1 MFDALLPAIL
11 LVAGIGLI
19 AGLLLAFA
27 STVMAVPVNEKEVA
41 VRDCLPGANCGA
53 CGFSGCDGYAKA
65 VAAGGVA
72 TNLCRPG
79 GAEAAEKISA
89 ILGVEAEKAEP
100 VVAFVHCGGE
110 CGINNQKEI
119 YEGLKSCA
127 AEKMLYG
134 GKGACTFGC
143 LGCGDCAKQCQYD
156 AICMVNG
163 IARVDPRKCI
173 GCGMCAKACPNH
185 VISLVPKTE
194 QAVITCSNHEKGA
207 VARKECKN
215 ACIGCMKCQKNC
227 AFEAITVVD
236 NLAVIDYTKCTGCG
250 TCVDGCPVGCL
261 KIHKI

>member
-1 MFDALLPAIL
+1 MFEALLPAIL

-100 VVAFVHCGGE
+100 VVAFVHCGGKCE
-110 CGINNQKEI
+110 INNQKAI

-163 IARVDPRKCI
+163 IARVDPRKCV

-194 QAVITCSNHEKGA
+194 QVVITCPNHEKGA
-207 VARKECKN
+207 IARKECKY

-250 TCVDGCPVGCL
+250 TCAEGCPVGCL
-261 KIHKI
+261 KMHKI